1 MLPNHWYNSKKVLKQ
16 YEADADKRESL
27 VIEAVAATPER
38 IRRYRRRNQEIN
50 DLAADTT
57 WKYHKFLHFFHLEM
71 LKHDITMKKAVE
83 VITSTAKV
91 K

>member
-1 MLPNHWYNSKKVLKQ
+1 MILQLEYNMEVSQVSALL
-16 YEADADKRESL
+16 S
-27 VIEAVAATPER
+27 P
-38 IRRYRRRNQEIN
+38 
-50 DLAADTT
+50 
-57 WKYHKFLHFFHLEM
+57 EM

>member
-1 MLPNHWYNSKKVLKQ
+1 MRSPCRYTHPFPKALP
-16 YEADADKRESL
+16 ACAC
-27 VIEAVAATPER
+27 VAAAEGFDATEEE
-38 IRRYRRRNQEIN
+38 IQKEIN
-50 DLAADTT
+50 DLAAE
-57 WKYHKFLHFFHLEM
+57 YNMEVSQVSALLSPEI